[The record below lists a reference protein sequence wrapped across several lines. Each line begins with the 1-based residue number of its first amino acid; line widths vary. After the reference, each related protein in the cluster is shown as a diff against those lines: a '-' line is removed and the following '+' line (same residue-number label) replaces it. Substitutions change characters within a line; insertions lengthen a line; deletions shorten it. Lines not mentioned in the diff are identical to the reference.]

1 MTESLT
7 SKIRDHINRNGPSTP
22 KAITEAIPELAECG
36 GEDRA
41 LLLMRLDPKL
51 EPAQNKRWA
60 LRGILEKEKGK
71 IVHESASK
79 RFQTLNRPGT
89 PLNSMVQFVC
99 KETGLDKKEVRE
111 ELDKYYTIH
120 GTNIFNRSNKQEN
133 R

>member
-22 KAITEAIPELAECG
+22 KAITKAIPELAECG
-36 GEDRA
+36 GEDRT
-41 LLLMRLDPKL
+41 LLLMRLDPML

-60 LRGILEKEKGK
+60 LRGILEKEKGE

-79 RFQTLNRPGT
+79 HFQTLNRPGT

-99 KETGLDKKEVRE
+99 NEGRE
-111 ELDKYYTIH
+111 ELDKYYTIY
-120 GTNIFNRSNKQEN
+120 GTNIFNRSKKQEN
-133 R
+133 S